1 MITSS
6 YLSFFKTSSTK
17 KLYSWLVKGM
27 MQETKT
33 VVIRSKIL
41 RITVKLDN
49 SRAIIYF
56 IDRVQ
61 TKTVRYLTFGNQ
73 AEWTTGFFSENQTR
87 MDVWKEPVSF
97 IKHNNA
103 GPQINLSIV
112 V

>member
-1 MITSS
+1 
-6 YLSFFKTSSTK
+6 
-17 KLYSWLVKGM
+17 M

-61 TKTVRYLTFGNQ
+61 TKTVRYLTFGIQ
-73 AEWTTGFFSENQTR
+73 AEKITGYIRKQNWNGCLEGT
-87 MDVWKEPVSF
+87 
-97 IKHNNA
+97 
-103 GPQINLSIV
+103 SIYHQAQ
-112 V
+112 